1 MMALVGPTASGKTEV
16 AIQIARHHAAEV
28 LSVDSMQV
36 YRGMD
41 IGTAK
46 PSILERDGVVHHMID
61 IVEPEA
67 EFSVAEFR
75 AEARR
80 LIAERETPIV
90 IAGGSG
96 LHFRAVVDPMSFAP
110 TDPVLRSELESSEPG
125 FLRSE
130 LLRADP
136 DASDH
141 VDLENPRRLVRAIE
155 ILRLTGET
163 ASQRANS
170 EEARRVRRY
179 ESEIEFTAVGLDP
192 GERLGERV
200 SDRVAAM
207 RSGGLLDEV
216 SGLASRLGRTARA
229 AVGYRELLPVL
240 AGEREAEE
248 AFEAVGRNTMRLA
261 KKQRTWFQRDPRIRW
276 IPWHDDP
283 GDRVERVIEALR

>member
-1 MMALVGPTASGKTEV
+1 MALVGPTASGKTEV
-16 AIQIARHHAAEV
+16 AIRLARHHAAEV

-46 PSILERDGVVHHMID
+46 PSILEREGVVHHMID

-67 EFSVAEFR
+67 QFSVAEFR

-80 LIAERETPIV
+80 IIDDRETPIV

-96 LHFRAVVDPMSFAP
+96 LHFRAVVDPLSFAP
-110 TDPVLRSELESSEPG
+110 TDSALRLQLEELEPG
-125 FLRSE
+125 LLRSE

-136 DASDH
+136 EASDH

-163 ASQRANS
+163 PTQRANS

-179 ESEIEFTAVGLDP
+179 ESEVEFTAVGLDP
-192 GERLGERV
+192 GERLSDRV
-200 SDRVAAM
+200 SDRVGAM
-207 RSGGLLDEV
+207 RSGGLLEEV
-216 SGLASRLGRTARA
+216 GGLASRLGRTASA

-240 AGEREAEE
+240 SGEQEVDE

-276 IPWHDDP
+276 IPWHDEP
-283 GDRVERVIEALR
+283 GDRVQRVIEALG

>member
-1 MMALVGPTASGKTEV
+1 M
-16 AIQIARHHAAEV
+16 
-28 LSVDSMQV
+28 DSMQV

-46 PSILERDGVVHHMID
+46 PSTLERDGVVHHMID

-80 LIAERETPIV
+80 IIDDRGSPIV
-90 IAGGSG
+90 ISGGSG

-110 TDPVLRSELESSEPG
+110 TDSALRVELESIDPDL
-125 FLRSE
+125 LRSE

-136 DASDH
+136 DASEQ

-163 ASQRANS
+163 PTQRANS
-170 EEARRVRRY
+170 EEAVRVRRY

-192 GERLGERV
+192 GDRLGERV
-200 SDRVAAM
+200 FGRVAAM
-207 RSGGLLDEV
+207 RSGGLLEEV
-216 SGLASRLGRTARA
+216 RGLASRLGRTARA
-229 AVGYRELLPVL
+229 AVGYRELLSVL
-240 AGEREAEE
+240 SGEGEVDQ
-248 AFEAVGRNTMRLA
+248 AFEAIGRNTMRLA

-276 IPWHDDP
+276 IPWHDEL
-283 GDRVERVIEALR
+283 GERVDRVIEALG